1 MMDRSGRVIVGWRVE
16 TLVRRLR
23 CDGTPASMIIIIIL
37 ELEQLRGDVV
47 EVVEVE
53 TIEKSGKIDL
63 LSLKLHKKLLSV

>member
-37 ELEQLRGDVV
+37 ELEQLRGNVV